1 MTTPAVVALKC
12 KVDVST
18 VGRIDRGEI
27 LYYNKDTKQL
37 LRNPAV
43 FAKPPIA
50 EYVAV
55 VTAEAVTLYK
65 GQNDEVSVPISVLG
79 KTEVVLQRRNDVGQ
93 YTQKFGGSAFAGQK
107 LYYKHV
113 PLKSDNTAATGAGDI
128 ATSRV
133 EITTDSASG
142 ADPLGVAVHS
152 INARTNSVDVI
163 VNFAA

>member
-12 KVDVST
+12 KVDISA

-27 LYYNKDTKQL
+27 LYYNKDSKQL

-43 FAKPPIA
+43 FDKPG
-50 EYVAV
+50 YVAV

-113 PLKSDNTAATGAGDI
+113 PLNSNNTAATGAADT

-133 EITTDSASG
+133 EITTEEAGG
-142 ADPLGVAVHS
+142 ADPLGIAVHS